1 MRSRTPVVMPSRPR
15 SLLSALLLVGLL
27 GPGCALLGKP
37 EPRPPADLWE
47 AAERASTAERR
58 ASIRMAA
65 RAEDERG
72 RGEAGSARTLAEGAL
87 RLDSRN
93 PYAYLVLA
101 RCEADLGNRG
111 AALAAAAEA
120 QGRFHAEEPWNHAW
134 QDRAARLT
142 DDLKSRPERPPP
154 TRGAAPGRR
163 LDPLLESGE

>member
-1 MRSRTPVVMPSRPR
+1 MPSRPR
-15 SLLSALLLVGLL
+15 SLVSVLLLLGLL
-27 GPGCALLGKP
+27 SPGCALFGKP

-47 AAERASTAERR
+47 AAETASTAERR

-65 RAEDERG
+65 RAEDERI
-72 RGEAGSARTLAEGAL
+72 RGEAGSARALAEGAL

-101 RCEADLGNRG
+101 RCQADLGNRG

-120 QGRFHAEEPWNHAW
+120 QGRFHAEEPWNQTW

-142 DDLKSRPERPPP
+142 DDLESRPARPRP
-154 TRGAAPGRR
+154 TGGGVPGRR
-163 LDPLLESGE
+163 LDPVLESGR